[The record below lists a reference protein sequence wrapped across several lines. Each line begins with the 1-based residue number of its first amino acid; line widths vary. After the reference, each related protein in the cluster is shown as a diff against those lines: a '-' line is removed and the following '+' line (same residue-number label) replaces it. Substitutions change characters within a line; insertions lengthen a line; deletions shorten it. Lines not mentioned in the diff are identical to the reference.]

1 MQWQHLDQMTVIF
14 EVPSI
19 MVGKWFCAKQILQ
32 TSSGVKSSP
41 VVYRKV
47 LAGSVAASPL
57 PSLRVIPSPL
67 PSLRVIPSPLA
78 SPSVSSSTNDVQP
91 TVSVTSVPGDTS
103 SASLSESMAQSDN
116 STTTNEGSTLVSSGI
131 NDLEKGQDS
140 NSSTLNMLIVILGSV
155 IVIILITLIIIFSK
169 RKQ

>member
-1 MQWQHLDQMTVIF
+1 
-14 EVPSI
+14 

-32 TSSGVKSSP
+32 TSSGLKSSP

-47 LAGSVAASPL
+47 LASSVAASPL

-78 SPSVSSSTNDVQP
+78 RPSVSSSSNVVQP
-91 TVSVTSVPGDTS
+91 TVSATSGPGDKS
-103 SASLSESMAQSDN
+103 SASLSESLAQSDN
-116 STTTNEGSTLVSSGI
+116 STTTDKESSLVSSGI
-131 NDLEKGQDS
+131 NVLEKAQDS
-140 NSSTLNMLIVILGSV
+140 NSSSLNMLIVILGSV